1 MPLISAPSSS
11 PLTTSSSSGSASF
24 RCNATSVCPN
34 NGGECSCS
42 LALKCGYRVRDPSTG
57 GLMEKT
63 VALTEEE
70 EARLAQ
76 HVEELRSRVLN
87 GNDKRMEMRF
97 GGLGEHDC
105 RKVYGS
111 QV

>member
-1 MPLISAPSSS
+1 
-11 PLTTSSSSGSASF
+11 
-24 RCNATSVCPN
+24 
-34 NGGECSCS
+34 
-42 LALKCGYRVRDPSTG
+42 
-57 GLMEKT
+57 MEKT

-76 HVEELRSRVLN
+76 HVEELRSRVLS